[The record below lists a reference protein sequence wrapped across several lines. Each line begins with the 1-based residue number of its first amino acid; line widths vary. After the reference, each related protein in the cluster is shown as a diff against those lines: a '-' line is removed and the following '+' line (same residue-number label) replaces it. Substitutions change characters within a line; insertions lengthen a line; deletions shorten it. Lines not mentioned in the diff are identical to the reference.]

1 MIRYDLKCDQGHV
14 FDSWFS
20 SSSGYDDQRANGQV
34 SCPTCGSGNVEKTLM
49 APQCSSGGGGDDPTP
64 QEAIAKLRAYVEQT
78 SEHVGTDFA
87 KEARAIHLGDA
98 PQRQI
103 HGQAS
108 ADEARGLLEDGVP
121 VLPLPFTPRQKLT

>member
-20 SSSGYDDQRANGQV
+20 SSSGYEEQSARGQV
-34 SCPTCGSGNVEKTLM
+34 CCPTCGSNAVEKALM
-49 APQCSSGGGGDDPTP
+49 APQCNSGAGDAPAR
-64 QEAIAKLRAYVEQT
+64 QEAIAKLRAYVEQN
-78 SEHVGTDFA
+78 SEHVGTGFA
-87 KEARAIHLGDA
+87 QEARAIHLGDA

-108 ADEARGLLEDGVP
+108 ADEARGLIEDGVP
-121 VLPLPFTPRQKLT
+121 VLPLPFAPRQKLN